1 MYRASKTL
9 PIRVELV
16 RQLRRRRTAISY
28 LLMLALPLFVVAAI
42 KFGPESNGSGSA
54 STGSS
59 TLIDLSTNGAWNFV
73 VVMLF
78 FGSGFLL
85 TTVTSLFFG
94 ETVAGEASWSTL
106 RYLLASPVPRRRLLR
121 VKLIVATLLSASAV
135 IALMVVSFVIGWLA
149 FGNNPLVSPVGGEFG
164 TADSLSRVA
173 VIAGYIFLSLLV
185 AAGLAFYMSVRSDV
199 PLGAVGTAVIIV
211 IVLQIL
217 DAISALGDLR
227 NWLPGHYAQAWTDAL
242 NPTIQWSDMARGGA
256 YALGLFTL
264 FVALAVL
271 KFDRKDI
278 TS

>member
-1 MYRASKTL
+1 MYKASKTL
-9 PIRVELV
+9 PIRTELV
-16 RQLRRRRTAISY
+16 RQLRRRRTAVAY

-42 KFGPESNGSGSA
+42 KFGPESNGSGS
-54 STGSS
+54 STSLN
-59 TLIDLSTNGAWNFV
+59 LIDLATSGAWNFV
-73 VVMLF
+73 IVMLF

-106 RYLLASPVPRRRLLR
+106 RYLLAAPIPRRRLLR
-121 VKLIVATLLSASAV
+121 VKLIVAALLSFSAV
-135 IALMVVSFVIGWLA
+135 LALTVISFVIGWLA
-149 FGNNPLVSPVGGEFG
+149 FGNNPLVSPVGGEFSTG
-164 TADSLSRVA
+164 DALYRVA
-173 VIAGYIFLSLLV
+173 LVAGYVFVSLLV

-211 IVLQIL
+211 IVIQIL
-217 DAISALGDLR
+217 DAITALGDLR
-227 NWLPGHYAQAWTDAL
+227 KWLPGHYAQAWTDAL
-242 NPTIQWSDMARGGA
+242 NPTIEWADMARGGA
-256 YALGLFTL
+256 YAAALFVL